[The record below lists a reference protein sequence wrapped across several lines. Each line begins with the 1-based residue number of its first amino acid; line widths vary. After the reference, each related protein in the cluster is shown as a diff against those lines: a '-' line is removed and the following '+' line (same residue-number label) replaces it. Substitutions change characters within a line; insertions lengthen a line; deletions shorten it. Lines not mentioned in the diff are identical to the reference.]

1 MRRLYPLTP
10 EEQEFAAI
18 RIDLVDTFLRR
29 ERLDPNEYYDIVIF
43 GYLEAVQKQHRE
55 PIEEERQN
63 FNALAKIC
71 MRHAVG
77 EDWKYRLK
85 EKRKGDLLSLSL
97 EHLATSTDN
106 EDFSFYDII
115 PDSKTDIEMQVVNLD
130 LIERLLAV
138 ATPRERE
145 AIDLVCQ
152 GYETREVAD
161 LLGIA
166 RLTSSVTLHHF
177 RVKAKAVLAGQEA
190 FVPRCQRPKQKPEEK
205 AAKDKARRKAYQEA
219 HPEEMRAK
227 WREQG
232 ARKRARAREKKLAEA
247 RLQCETQ
254 EKYRPQ
260 CSEHQGRQVA
270 VAV

>member
-138 ATPRERE
+138 ATPRE
-145 AIDLVCQ
+145 
-152 GYETREVAD
+152 
-161 LLGIA
+161 
-166 RLTSSVTLHHF
+166 
-177 RVKAKAVLAGQEA
+177 
-190 FVPRCQRPKQKPEEK
+190 
-205 AAKDKARRKAYQEA
+205 
-219 HPEEMRAK
+219 
-227 WREQG
+227 
-232 ARKRARAREKKLAEA
+232 
-247 RLQCETQ
+247 
-254 EKYRPQ
+254 
-260 CSEHQGRQVA
+260 
-270 VAV
+270 